1 MPFKALLCFPAFCF
15 SIMLCIHRTLPEV
28 VNQGTVVIMYAG
40 RNTALLEISIGLR
53 YALGR
58 AKKFFL

>member
-1 MPFKALLCFPAFCF
+1 
-15 SIMLCIHRTLPEV
+15 MLCIHRTLPEV
-28 VNQGTVVIMYAG
+28 INQGTVVKMYAG